1 MVLFGKKIYSY
12 LKSFIISSYGKMR
25 IAFENDKNVIE
36 VRLSSGVRVSFE
48 CKIFSNQ
55 SCILKSWSKFS
66 S

>member
-1 MVLFGKKIYSY
+1 
-12 LKSFIISSYGKMR
+12 MR

-36 VRLSSGVRVSFE
+36 VRLSLGVRVSFE

-55 SCILKSWSKFS
+55 SCILKSWCKFS